1 MTSELAALTLD
12 EEPISVLKLE
22 MVSGGLRQLKLG
34 PSLYDRLERSRG
46 YLHKHLQDD
55 RPIYGTNTGVGAL
68 FTREIPPSL
77 QAELSENI
85 VLSHACGV
93 GEPLDSETVRAI
105 MFGAVCNLT
114 RGYSGVRTLVVERLV
129 EYLNLDLLPMV
140 PSAGSIGSLTHMAH
154 ISSALLGHG
163 SCRLRG
169 QEMPV
174 AQALELV
181 ELEPLSLEA
190 GEGLS
195 LVSGTPSL
203 TGVGGV
209 AIVKAQRLVDLA
221 DLAAAL
227 SFEALRANPDSLD
240 HRVHEVRPHF
250 GQQEVARR
258 MRGLLEGSQLL
269 SRENLQDCLS
279 LRTTP
284 QVHGSTRQ
292 TVARAVQ
299 TLEVE
304 LNSATD
310 NPLIFEDTVLSACN
324 AHGEP
329 MAQCLDSL
337 SVALAEL
344 GNISERRTDRL
355 LNFRINGLP
364 PFLTDEPG
372 LRSGLM
378 IPQYVSAYLVAENK
392 VLSHP
397 ASVDSIPMSAFQEDH
412 VNMGTLSA
420 IMACKVARNVERIL
434 AIELMTARAALR
446 FRAPLLPSPQL
457 QNVVETLDSL
467 VQPILRDRILGP
479 DIEKLARYL
488 GSGGPLLVE

>member
-1 MTSELAALTLD
+1 MSTEEALASCELT
-12 EEPISVLKLE
+12 
-22 MVSGGLRQLKLG
+22 
-34 PSLYDRLERSRG
+34 
-46 YLHKHLQDD
+46 
-55 RPIYGTNTGVGAL
+55 
-68 FTREIPPSL
+68 
-77 QAELSENI
+77 
-85 VLSHACGV
+85 
-93 GEPLDSETVRAI
+93 
-105 MFGAVCNLT
+105 
-114 RGYSGVRTLVVERLV
+114 
-129 EYLNLDLLPMV
+129 
-140 PSAGSIGSLTHMAH
+140 
-154 ISSALLGHG
+154 
-163 SCRLRG
+163 
-169 QEMPV
+169 
-174 AQALELV
+174 
-181 ELEPLSLEA
+181 PLSLEA

-209 AIVKAQRLVDLA
+209 AVVKAQRISDIA
-221 DLAAAL
+221 DIAAAL
-227 SFEALRANPDSLD
+227 SFEALRANPDSL
-240 HRVHEVRPHF
+240 HPRVHEVRPHF

-258 MRGLLEGSQLL
+258 MRILLEDSELL

-292 TVARAVQ
+292 NVQRAVQ

-310 NPLIFEDTVLSACN
+310 NPLIFEDEVLSACN

-329 MAQCLDSL
+329 MAQCLDGL
-337 SVALAEL
+337 SVAMAEL

-364 PFLTDEPG
+364 PFLSDDPG

-420 IMACKVARNVERIL
+420 IMARKVANNVERIL
-434 AIELMTARAALR
+434 AIELITARAALR
-446 FRAPLLPSPQL
+446 FRAPLHCSPKL
-457 QNVVETLDSL
+457 QTVVERLDSL
-467 VQPILRDRILGP
+467 VQPVLQDRILGP
-479 DIEKLARYL
+479 DIEKVAQYL
-488 GSGGPLLVE
+488 GAGGPLLD